1 MAPSPTT
8 YRLFV
13 GIDVAATSCA
23 VSCMRPAAQPARAT
37 TIKQTPAGFA
47 DLQRQLLAIEPDPH
61 AVLIVMEATGTYWMR
76 LATSLSEAGFAVSV
90 INPAQAHDFAKA
102 LLKRSKTDAIDA
114 QTLAELG
121 ARLVPERWTP
131 PPQVYTELHQRLV
144 HRDGLVAA
152 RTQFRNQLHALVQQP
167 IVIASVQTRLESLI
181 ATLDEEIA
189 TVEQEIASALQQDEA
204 WAAAAAR
211 LATISGLGTLT
222 IAWMLTTT
230 INFTLTVTPDAAA
243 NYAGLAPQLRQSGS
257 SVRGRP
263 RVGHGGNARLRRALY
278 MASLS
283 AIQHNPV
290 IKAFYSRLRA
300 AGKPRKVALCAAARK
315 LLRIAWA
322 VATKDQDF
330 DPAYAACSG
339 REVAAV

>member
-1 MAPSPTT
+1 
-8 YRLFV
+8 
-13 GIDVAATSCA
+13 
-23 VSCMRPAAQPARAT
+23 
-37 TIKQTPAGFA
+37 
-47 DLQRQLLAIEPDPH
+47 
-61 AVLIVMEATGTYWMR
+61 MEATGTYWMR
-76 LATSLSEAGFAVSV
+76 LASSLSEAGFAVSV

-121 ARLVPERWTP
+121 ARLQPEQWSP
-131 PPQVYTELHQRLV
+131 PPQVYTEIHQRLV
-144 HRDGLVAA
+144 HRDGLVTA
-152 RTQFRNQLHALVQQP
+152 RTRFRNQLHALVQQP
-167 IVIASVQTRLESLI
+167 VVISSVRTRLESLI

-189 TVEQEIASALQQDEA
+189 TVEQEITAALRQDEA

-211 LATISGLGTLT
+211 LATITGLGTLT

-230 INFTLTVTPDAAA
+230 INFTLTVTPEAAA
-243 NYAGLAPQLRQSGS
+243 NYAGLAPQLHQSGS

-263 RVGHGGNARLRRALY
+263 RVGHAGNVRLRRALY

-290 IKAFYSRLRA
+290 IKAFYARLRA
-300 AGKPRKVALCAAARK
+300 AGKPPKVALCAAARK

-322 VATKDQDF
+322 VATKQQDF
-330 DPAYAACSG
+330 DPTYASRLRSEG
-339 REVAAV
+339 AAG